1 MRARP
6 KTKSLYHSPASLE
19 TMDPWNQSSG
29 EGQWILKM
37 FLLTESK
44 RVTLR
49 PSVILV
55 RVDLVQTI
63 NSE

>member
-1 MRARP
+1 
-6 KTKSLYHSPASLE
+6 
-19 TMDPWNQSSG
+19 MDPWNQSSG
-29 EGQWILKM
+29 EDQWILKM